1 MKKIYST
8 GLFAVLS
15 FIGFSQTVNLTP
27 ISDNSIYQ
35 DQPFNSAGVGR
46 LYSGLTATG
55 FRRRAMMKFDFSSIP
70 VGSTILTAELTVNV
84 EQYGGTVTSF
94 YSLHELTAAFGE
106 GTSNPGLPGG
116 LGAPAV
122 APDATWNDAMFG
134 TAVWGSLGGD
144 FVLSPLTFSSMS
156 AGLGNQVFATGASF
170 VTAVQGWLDTPASN
184 FGVIMVGDEGTN
196 QTARRFGSKDGGVAP
211 VLVIT
216 YSAPACIIPPTA
228 ICQNVATY
236 VDASGN
242 ATITGADLDGGSIDN
257 CATAGLTFTA
267 SQTAF
272 TCGDISSGAGA
283 GLMITGAYDGPL
295 TGGTPKG
302 VELYAPAA
310 IADLSNYGIGSAN
323 NGGGTDGEEFT
334 FPAVAVP
341 AGTYFYVTS
350 DSTGFTNFFGFDA
363 DYLTSSMLIN
373 GDDAVELFQGGNVI
387 DVFGDINVD
396 GTGQPWEF
404 LDGWAY
410 RNDLETANNGTFVS
424 GNWFYSGIN
433 ALDGETTNATA
444 ATPFPIASFTA
455 AVAGAIS
462 VTMYATDGSSNVD
475 SCVAQVVV
483 LDSLGPIADNATL
496 SDVTAEC
503 EVTTLTAQTATDNC
517 DGAIVGTNDAVL
529 PITAQGTTVVTW
541 TYVDSY
547 GNTSTQTQDV
557 ILTDAT
563 DPAPD
568 VASLGD
574 LTDDCEV
581 AAPVLPPTATDNC
594 AGSITG
600 VPDVVFPITTIG
612 TTTVTWTYDDGNGN
626 SFSQIQTVFINGLD
640 NSVTAAGGT
649 ITATATGLTY
659 QWIDCSDDSFVVGE
673 TNQSFSPGVTGDYA
687 VIIADGSCS
696 DTSACTNIIFNG
708 LQEIG
713 TALGITIAPNPSVGD
728 FNVSFDQLIDGT
740 VSIYDFKGALIQL
753 IQVDQ
758 SNEVIVRLSDFDS
771 GIYLMKTQT
780 VSGIET
786 TRLMKQ

>member
-1 MKKIYST
+1 MKKIYFT

-15 FIGFSQTVNLTP
+15 FIGFSQSVNLTP
-27 ISDNSIYQ
+27 ISDNSVYQ

-46 LYSGLTATG
+46 LYAGLTNTG
-55 FRRRAMMKFDFSSIP
+55 FRRRALMKFDLSSIP
-70 VGSTILTAELTVNV
+70 AGSTILTAELTVNV

-134 TAVWGSLGGD
+134 TAAWGSLGGD

-156 AGLGNQVFATGASF
+156 AGLGNQVFATGAPF
-170 VTAVQGWLDTPASN
+170 VTAVQGWFDTPATN

-196 QTARRFGSKDGGVAP
+196 QTARRFGSKEGGIAP
-211 VLVIT
+211 VLVVT
-216 YSAPACIIPPTA
+216 YSAPPCVTPPTA
-228 ICQNVATY
+228 ICQNVTTY
-236 VDASGN
+236 INAAGN

-257 CATAGLTFTA
+257 CGTAGLTFTA

-295 TGGTPKG
+295 SGGTPKG

-341 AGTYFYVTS
+341 AGTFIYVSS
-350 DSTGFTNFFGFDA
+350 DSTGFNNFFGFNS
-363 DYLTSSMLIN
+363 DYVTGAMSIN
-373 GDDAVELFQGGNVI
+373 GDDAVELFQGGSVI

-396 GTGQPWEF
+396 GTGQPWDH

-410 RNDLETANNGTFVS
+410 RNDLEVANGGVFNS
-424 GNWFYSGIN
+424 ANWFYSGTD

-444 ATPFPIASFTA
+444 VTPIPNGTFTA
-455 AVAGAIS
+455 LVAGGIS

-483 LDSLGPIADNATL
+483 LDSLAPLADNATL
-496 SDVTAEC
+496 SDVTAQC
-503 EVTTLTAQTATDNC
+503 EITTLIAQTATDNC
-517 DGAIVGTNDAVL
+517 DGVIVGTNDAVL
-529 PITAQGTTVVTW
+529 PITVQGTTVVTW
-541 TYVDSY
+541 SYVDSY
-547 GNTSTQTQDV
+547 GNTTTQLQNVVLLD
-557 ILTDAT
+557 LTD
-563 DPAPD
+563 PGPD
-568 VASLGD
+568 VAVLGD

-581 AAPVLPPTATDNC
+581 AAPVVFPTATDNC
-594 AGSITG
+594 AGSLTG

-612 TTTVTWTYDDGNGN
+612 TTTITWMYDDGNGN
-626 SFSQIQTVFINGLD
+626 TFSQIQTVFINGLD

-649 ITATATGLTY
+649 LTANASGLTY
-659 QWIDCSDDSFVVGE
+659 QWIDCFDDSFVVGE
-673 TNQSFSPGVTGDYA
+673 TNQAFSPSVTGDYA
-687 VIIADGSCS
+687 VIITDGSCS
-696 DTSACTNIIFNG
+696 DTSACTNVIFNG
-708 LQEIG
+708 LKETGID
-713 TALGITIAPNPSVGD
+713 LGITIAPNPSVGD
-728 FNVSFDQLIDGT
+728 FTVSFDHAIDGT
-740 VSIYDFKGALIQL
+740 VYIYDFKGVLIQL

-758 SNEVIVRLSDFDS
+758 SNKVIVQLSDFEA

-780 VSGIET
+780 SSGIET
-786 TRLMKQ
+786 ARLMKH